1 MQINL
6 RHCLV
11 QSLSL
16 IIVLAFIIA
25 FSGCDRVQ
33 KDLLPATAVTS
44 EETAPGLTI
53 AAGTPGGSFE
63 PFANAVAGILAQQSP
78 SQEVVTGPSPG
89 SVENTHRV
97 HDNPNSFGLAFAAET
112 YLGYNGM
119 EIFAEDGAKTNVR
132 VVTLLYIAYAQ
143 LVVPETSEIQEF
155 ADLAGKNVATGGI
168 GSGTAQT
175 LERLATAAGIWE
187 QITPV
192 YKGGTEGAMALQS
205 GEADAFL
212 WLVGIPNNAI
222 RELAA
227 NTPIRMLDLDAPA
240 KASGFY
246 EQYPFYL
253 SGTIP
258 AGAYGGEGT
267 PDADALTS
275 VTQPQPEETVNTILM
290 PTLLIAHKDVPTET
304 VYNFLTNVY
313 SAEGMQALLTA
324 TQGASADMTVENAP
338 KAFVTP
344 LHPGAHKFWNE
355 QGVEIPEQAMP
366 VE

>member
-6 RHCLV
+6 GRCPV
-11 QSLSL
+11 QALA
-16 IIVLAFIIA
+16 IIMLAFILA
-25 FSGCDRVQ
+25 VSGCDRVQ

-44 EETAPGLTI
+44 EETAPRLTI
-53 AAGTPGGSFE
+53 AAGTQGGSFE
-63 PFANAVAGILAQQSP
+63 PFANAIAGILTQQEP
-78 SQEVVTGPSPG
+78 SGEVVTEPSPG
-89 SVENTHRV
+89 SVENTRRV

-112 YLGYNGM
+112 YLGYNGT
-119 EIFAEDGAKTNVR
+119 EIFAEEGAKTNVR

-143 LVVPETSEIQEF
+143 LVVPEASEIQEF
-155 ADLAGKNVATGGI
+155 ADLAGKNVATGGL

-175 LERLATAAGIWE
+175 LERLATAAGIWG

-212 WLVGIPNNAI
+212 WLVGIPNDAI

-240 KASGFY
+240 QASGFY

-258 AGAYGGEGT
+258 AGAYGGEAA
-267 PDADALTS
+267 PDADALMSITR
-275 VTQPQPEETVNTILM
+275 PQPEEAVSTILM
-290 PTLLIAHKDVPTET
+290 PTLLIAHKDVPAEI

-313 SAEGMQALLTA
+313 AAEGMQAIMTA
-324 TQGASADMTVENAP
+324 TQGAAADMTIENSP

-344 LHPGAHKFWNE
+344 LHSGAYQFWNE
-355 QGVEIPEQAMP
+355 QGVEIPAQAMP